1 MSIKHILAAM
11 EAKVGNPSRKLI
23 LIKLADNAND
33 AGVCFPS
40 YQHIADHCEVKK
52 RSVIDHISRLEA
64 DGFLVKS
71 GRKSRL
77 GSSSNSYQLCI
88 SSGGNSEPVP
98 SANSAPPPS
107 ANIAPPSANI
117 APPLVQNLHPE
128 PVTLLTCHLTNN
140 VTNEF
145 ATNPEVVAS
154 ELAKEVLNEN
164 PTAKIKPEGWLA
176 DIDKAIRLDNRSV
189 EDLLAVIAW
198 IYHGGGGFWKA
209 NILSGKKL
217 REKFDQLKIQ
227 MNSGGSHG
235 TGSKHYQKSR
245 REHHAEISD
254 HLERQHAEAIA
265 EAVADGSFQ
274 PV

>member
-1 MSIKHILAAM
+1 VSIKHILAAM

-40 YQHIADHCEVKK
+40 YQHVADHCEVKK

-88 SSGGNSEPVP
+88 SSGGNSESVP
-98 SANSAPPPS
+98 SANIAPPS

-145 ATNPEVVAS
+145 ETNPELVADV
-154 ELAKEVLNEN
+154 LAKSILNEN
-164 PTAKIKPEGWLA
+164 PKAVIKPVGWLA
-176 DIDKAIRLDNRSV
+176 DIDKAIRIDGRSID
-189 EDLLAVIAW
+189 DLLQVIDW
-198 IYHGGGGFWKA
+198 IYHGQGGFWKS

-217 REKFDQLKIQ
+217 REKFDALVIQ
-227 MNSGGSHG
+227 MKGKSNGTHKQVQSTRNQAFADKITEDAIASGGSDFLEHG
-235 TGSKHYQKSR
+235 KYVW
-245 REHHAEISD
+245 E
-254 HLERQHAEAIA
+254 
-265 EAVADGSFQ
+265 
-274 PV
+274 